1 MGLFR
6 KNEDPFEARS
16 RELSEQIRQ
25 LEKEIRDLN
34 RSPAKAPPPAAVA
47 PRSTGAAAPVE
58 DGFRRDAR
66 PTSPRPMVAP
76 PVAPAPPE
84 ADPRVNQHG
93 VRKFDLAS
101 VLARVRDQFRGPSA
115 GNPRMVQY
123 LAAGTV
129 HGLRPLR
136 YERRVARN
144 RFIGLFVLL
153 VIVLFGLA
161 KVYLLNGPTR

>member
-6 KNEDPFEARS
+6 KKEDPFEARS

-25 LEKEIRDLN
+25 LEREIRDLN
-34 RSPAKAPPPAAVA
+34 RPLAKGPPPAATP
-47 PRSTGAAAPVE
+47 PRPAAAPPTQPE
-58 DGFRRDAR
+58 AFRRD
-66 PTSPRPMVAP
+66 PHPSSPRPMVAP
-76 PVAPAPPE
+76 PSAPPST
-84 ADPRVNQHG
+84 ATDPRVNQHG

-101 VLARVRDQFRGPSA
+101 VLNRVREQFKGPST

-153 VIVLFGLA
+153 VVVLFGLA